1 MIMLTKTS
9 GERFLVNHLQ
19 IECIELIPET
29 KIVMMNR
36 DFYLV
41 LESVQDITARI
52 ADYNAKVLDI
62 HRTITVNE
70 DPKASAPQART
81 STQRPGFR
89 R

>member
-9 GERFLVNHLQ
+9 DERFLVNHLQ

-41 LESVQDITARI
+41 RESVQDIVAKI
-52 ADYNAKVLDI
+52 ADYNAKVMDVRREVVVVDKQ
-62 HRTITVNE
+62 HR
-70 DPKASAPQART
+70 
-81 STQRPGFR
+81 G
-89 R
+89 